1 MSNYAIPDN
10 VAVSDSGFVFVPSTG
25 ETFTM
30 NEIGKLIFKLLQIQ
44 TPPDAII
51 EAVMAEYDVPRKTAD
66 KDLDDFLAQLRQ
78 HNLVT
83 SV

>member
-10 VAVSDSGFVFVPSTG
+10 VAVSDSGFVFAPSTG

-30 NEIGKLIFKLLQIQ
+30 NEIGRLIFKLLQTE
-44 TPPDAII
+44 TPSDAII
-51 EAVMAEYDVPRKTAD
+51 EAVMVEYDIPRKTAE
-66 KDLDDFLAQLRQ
+66 KDLDDFIAQLRQ
-78 HNLVT
+78 YNLVV